1 MTSGTSEPHVRMD
14 VGGELVWQADYGPW
28 RVEARLPAGGEPF
41 VGPSKLTISL
51 SVGAASGVADRV
63 AQARET
69 DGIPASL
76 LRQIPLAE
84 IKAQARAVLA
94 QGQSRESDEP
104 WPVPARCR
112 TELDYVLLVAELVRM
127 RATGTTAPQQ
137 SLADRL
143 GIGKA
148 TLSERVKRARALDLW
163 DGKQLTDKASALLV
177 EWKKEREG

>member
-1 MTSGTSEPHVRMD
+1 MTSGTSEPHVQRD
-14 VGGELVWQADYGPW
+14 AGGGLVWEADYGPW
-28 RVEARLPAGGEPF
+28 HVEARMPSAGVPFIGPSELTIRLSAGGAD
-41 VGPSKLTISL
+41 
-51 SVGAASGVADRV
+51 GAV

-84 IKAQARAVLA
+84 IKTQARAMLA
-94 QGQSRESDEP
+94 QEQGQGPTPDRP

-112 TELDYVLLVAELVRM
+112 TELDYALLVAELVRM

-143 GIGKA
+143 GIGKP
-148 TLSERVKRARALDLW
+148 TLSERVKRARTLGLW
-163 DGKQLTDKASALLV
+163 DGKQLTDKASGLLS
-177 EWKKEREG
+177 EWKKEREEQ